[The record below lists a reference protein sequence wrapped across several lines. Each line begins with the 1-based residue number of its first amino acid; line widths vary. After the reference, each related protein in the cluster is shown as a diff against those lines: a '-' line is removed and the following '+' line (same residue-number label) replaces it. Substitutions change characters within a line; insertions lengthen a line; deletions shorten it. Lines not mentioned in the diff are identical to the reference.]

1 MSGIA
6 AIALLGFGE
15 VGQAL
20 ADDLQR
26 HQSLRLSAWD
36 VKFTN
41 PASDTL
47 LAARTR
53 TIRCGASA
61 SDAARG
67 TALVI
72 SAVTAA
78 QTLGAAEAAAPGLA
92 PGTWYLDLNSASPG
106 HKQQAARA
114 VEAAG
119 GRYVEA
125 AVMSPIHPRRSAAPI
140 LLGGPHAAAF
150 AGPAQALGFSA
161 ATVFSQT
168 LGAASAAKMCRSV
181 IIKGLEAILTESL
194 LTARH
199 YQVDET
205 VLASLKDLLPGHEW
219 PKLAAYM
226 ISRSIAH
233 GARRAEEMREVAR
246 TVSEAGLEPLMSE
259 ACARR
264 QHWAA
269 QFGSALESPALTA
282 MLDAIGDT
290 LARPMEQVAP

>member
-1 MSGIA
+1 MNRIDG
-6 AIALLGFGE
+6 IALLGFGE

-26 HQSLRLSAWD
+26 DQSLRLSAWD
-36 VKFTN
+36 LKFTN
-41 PASDTL
+41 PASDAF
-47 LAARTR
+47 LAAGARFV
-53 TIRCGASA
+53 RCGANA
-61 SDAARG
+61 SDAAHG
-67 TALVI
+67 TGLVI

-106 HKQQAARA
+106 HKQQAARV

-125 AVMSPIHPRRSAAPI
+125 AVMSPIHPRRSAVPI
-140 LLGGPHAAAF
+140 LLGGPHAVAF

-181 IIKGLEAILTESL
+181 IMKGLEAILTESL

-199 YQVDET
+199 YQVDEA

-219 PKLAAYM
+219 PELAAYM
-226 ISRSIAH
+226 ISRSVAH

-259 ACARR
+259 ASAQR
-264 QHWAA
+264 QDWAA
-269 QFGSALESPALTA
+269 QFGSALENPALTA
-282 MLDAIGDT
+282 ILDAMADT
-290 LARPMEQVAP
+290 IAGPMKRVAP

>member
-1 MSGIA
+1 MTGIA
-6 AIALLGFGE
+6 GIALLGFGE

-26 HQSLRLSAWD
+26 HPNLSLSAWD

-41 PASDTL
+41 PQSNAF
-47 LAARTR
+47 LAARIR
-53 TIRCGASA
+53 TIRCGAGA

-67 TALVI
+67 AGLVI

-78 QTLGAAEAAAPGLA
+78 QTLDAAEAAAPGLA
-92 PGTWYLDLNSASPG
+92 SGAWYLDLNSASPG
-106 HKQQAARA
+106 HKQQAAKA

-125 AVMSPIHPRRSAAPI
+125 AVMSPIHPRRSAVPI
-140 LLGGPHAAAF
+140 LLGGRHAAAF
-150 AGPAQALGFSA
+150 AGPAQELGFSS
-161 ATVFSQT
+161 ATVFSPV

-199 YQVDET
+199 YEVDET
-205 VLASLKDLLPGHEW
+205 VLASLKDLLPGHDW

-246 TVSEAGLEPLMSE
+246 TVAEAGLEPAMSE

-264 QHWAA
+264 QDWAA
-269 QFGSALESPALTA
+269 QFGPALESPGLTA
-282 MLDAIGDT
+282 MLDAMGESIAG
-290 LARPMEQVAP
+290 PMKRVAP

>member
-6 AIALLGFGE
+6 NIALLGFGE

-20 ADDLQR
+20 AEDLQR
-26 HQSLRLSAWD
+26 HQNLRLSAWD

-41 PASDTL
+41 PASAAF
-47 LAARTR
+47 LAANARI
-53 TIRCGASA
+53 IRRGVSA
-61 SDAARG
+61 SDVAQGAG
-67 TALVI
+67 LVI

-78 QTLGAAEAAAPGLA
+78 QTLDAAEAAAPGLA

-106 HKQQAARA
+106 HKQQAART

-125 AVMSPIHPRRSAAPI
+125 AVMSPIHPRRSGVPI

-161 ATVFSQT
+161 ATVFSPV

-181 IIKGLEAILTESL
+181 IMKGLEALLAESL

-205 VLASLKDLLPGHEW
+205 VLASLKDLLPGHAW
-219 PKLAAYM
+219 PELAAYM

-264 QHWAA
+264 QDWAA
-269 QFGSALESPALTA
+269 QFEQALDSPALPA
-282 MLDAIGDT
+282 MLDAMSDAIAG
-290 LARPMEQVAP
+290 PMKRNAP

>member
-1 MSGIA
+1 MTTIT

-36 VKFTN
+36 VKFTD
-41 PASDTL
+41 PASGAF
-47 LAARTR
+47 LAARAR
-53 TIRCGASA
+53 LVRCAASA
-61 SDAARG
+61 PDAARG
-67 TALVI
+67 AELVI

-78 QTLGAAEAAAPGLA
+78 QTLDAARAAAPGLA
-92 PGTWYLDLNSASPG
+92 PATWYLDLNSASPG

-125 AVMSPIHPRRSAAPI
+125 AVMSPIHPRRSAVPM

-150 AGPAQALGFSA
+150 AGQAQALGFSA
-161 ATVFSQT
+161 ATVFSPA

-181 IIKGLEAILTESL
+181 IIKGLEAILAESL

-199 YQVDET
+199 YQVDDT
-205 VLASLKDLLPGHEW
+205 VLASLQDLLPGHDW

-226 ISRSIAH
+226 ISRSVAH

-246 TVSEAGLEPLMSE
+246 TVAEAGLEPLMSE
-259 ACARR
+259 ACAQR
-264 QHWAA
+264 QDWAA

-282 MLDAIGDT
+282 MLDTMADT
-290 LARPMEQVAP
+290 IAGPMKRVAP